1 MFYLEIV
8 LKQLQMIYKEDMFG
22 GIVDSATIS
31 ASEGG
36 MLMMSYDS
44 VPFLDMVHN
53 QEDQA
58 TVVQIF
64 LIQVMLQLVC
74 LDLLL

>member
-1 MFYLEIV
+1 
-8 LKQLQMIYKEDMFG
+8 MIYKRRYIG

-44 VPFLDMVHN
+44 VPFLDMIHN
-53 QEDQA
+53 QA
-58 TVVQIF
+58 NPINF
-64 LIQVMLQLVC
+64 R
-74 LDLLL
+74 